1 MDRTLELLTLA
12 KRVQAVAE
20 NGLHFSESDWD
31 LDRYQDLENIAL
43 HMLSLISQQPLEL
56 VEVATPERHGYRT
69 PKIDVRAVLFN
80 EQGELLFVK
89 ERVDGR
95 WSLPGGW
102 CDVGFTPREVAEK
115 EAFEEA
121 GIKCRA
127 GRLIAVLDKKC
138 HEHPMDLH
146 YVYKIFL
153 ECTADNYRIA
163 PGMETLDVG
172 YFGRDALPDL
182 SIPRNTTAQIM
193 SMFDYHDGNIT
204 WPLLD

>member
-1 MDRTLELLTLA
+1 
-12 KRVQAVAE
+12 
-20 NGLHFSESDWD
+20 
-31 LDRYQDLENIAL
+31 
-43 HMLSLISQQPLEL
+43 
-56 VEVATPERHGYRT
+56 
-69 PKIDVRAVLFN
+69 
-80 EQGELLFVK
+80 
-89 ERVDGR
+89 
-95 WSLPGGW
+95 
-102 CDVGFTPREVAEK
+102 
-115 EAFEEA
+115 
-121 GIKCRA
+121 
-127 GRLIAVLDKKC
+127 
-138 HEHPMDLH
+138 MDLH